1 MPTFSPVDAVTQL
14 VKAINQGNLDAA
26 VASYEPGATLI
37 VQPGKVATGT
47 KALRDALAGFIA
59 LKPTLTTESYQ
70 VVQSG
75 DIALYCSKWN
85 LKGVAPDGSIVQMG
99 GTSSDVLR
107 RQTNG
112 QWLIAV
118 DNPWG
123 PGILG

>member
-1 MPTFSPVDAVTQL
+1 MSTSGPVDAVNQL
-14 VKAINQGNLDAA
+14 VKGINQGDLDAA
-26 VASYEPGATLI
+26 VASYEPGATLV

-59 LKPTLTTESYQ
+59 LKPALTTEAYQ
-70 VVQSG
+70 VIQSG

-85 LKGVAPDGSIVQMG
+85 LKGVAPDGSAVQMG

-112 QWLIAV
+112 KWLITV